1 MSDTN
6 VVVLTGTLGDEV
18 KSRAFPDSGN
28 IEAVIRLASNKY
40 KANPQAETGF
50 DQYTTWTTVKFRGR
64 VAENAVKKLS
74 KGLKITVVGALSE
87 DVWEDRNTGKMQR
100 QLYISAKS
108 FEAKQAA
115 RRAIFLSIAARFVL
129 KAGATRLG
137 NSEHRSGHRSQANRF
152 KRITRVNVR
161 SVTTAELTRRY
172 YPCG

>member
-74 KGLKITVVGALSE
+74 KGLKITVVGELSE
-87 DVWEDRNTGKMQR
+87 DVWEDRKTGKMQR

-115 RRAIFLSIAARFVL
+115 RESNIP
-129 KAGATRLG
+129 
-137 NSEHRSGHRSQANRF
+137 EHRSENRTESRGNTLGQQRAPQRSSQPGEPVQTNH
-152 KRITRVNVR
+152 TRQRPVGYN
-161 SVTTAELTRRY
+161 
-172 YPCG
+172 G